1 MATAVAGLVI
11 GQDLSLTRMALDG
24 HYAEDSPQRAAITAP
39 SVHAAVAGPHH
50 VWNNVK
56 KPLVYLLSGALVAT
70 TVVGGGAYAAAHKT
84 VTLDI
89 DGTTTQVTTFAGSVG
104 GVLEEND
111 IVLGEGDLVVPSTNS
126 VLSKDSEVIVR
137 YQREVTVER
146 DGELETFKTT
156 ALDADELLAGMST
169 QGDDVV
175 LVASRSRG
183 QERVDLGLRLNTDGP
198 VAVLV
203 DGRNTILE
211 EGHGEVADILR
222 TQGIVLGDDDRLSIQ
237 TLPIGAISVGVT
249 DEETAQASDDDE
261 KSDDVRNRAGGR
273 DGETLA
279 LALDG
284 NVGEIVTL
292 VIQRVDITSE
302 TKKTKIDFETKTVK
316 DDTRFEDLGKLVRT
330 AGKKGESVATYEV
343 VTVDGVKESR
353 KKVSEELIAEPV
365 DEVVVVGTKE
375 RPVVVTTPRSSSS
388 NSGSSSSNSSS
399 SSSSNSSGNESS
411 SDEQPQSSSGDDVWA
426 KLAQCESSG
435 NPTVVSSNGLYHGLY
450 QFSVSTWK
458 SVGGTGLPS
467 QATPAEQLKRAKM
480 LQARSGWGQWPHC
493 SKKLGLR

>member
-1 MATAVAGLVI
+1 
-11 GQDLSLTRMALDG
+11 
-24 HYAEDSPQRAAITAP
+24 
-39 SVHAAVAGPHH
+39 
-50 VWNNVK
+50 
-56 KPLVYLLSGALVAT
+56 
-70 TVVGGGAYAAAHKT
+70 
-84 VTLDI
+84 
-89 DGTTTQVTTFAGSVG
+89 
-104 GVLEEND
+104 
-111 IVLGEGDLVVPSTNS
+111 
-126 VLSKDSEVIVR
+126 
-137 YQREVTVER
+137 
-146 DGELETFKTT
+146 
-156 ALDADELLAGMST
+156 
-169 QGDDVV
+169 
-175 LVASRSRG
+175 
-183 QERVDLGLRLNTDGP
+183 
-198 VAVLV
+198 V

-237 TLPIGAISVGVT
+237 TLPIGATSVGVT

-375 RPVVVTTPRSSSS
+375 RPVVVTKPRSSSS
-388 NSGSSSSNSSS
+388 NSGSSSSSSS
-399 SSSSNSSGNESS
+399 GSSSSNSSANESS
-411 SDEQPQSSSGDDVWA
+411 SDEQPQSNAGDDVWA

-435 NPTVVSSNGLYHGLY
+435 NPTIVSSNGLYHGLY

-467 QATPAEQLKRAKM
+467 QATPAEQLKRAKI

>member
-1 MATAVAGLVI
+1 MRAT
-11 GQDLSLTRMALDG
+11 
-24 HYAEDSPQRAAITAP
+24 
-39 SVHAAVAGPHH
+39 VAGPYH

-70 TVVGGGAYAAAHKT
+70 TAIGGGAYAAAHKT
-84 VTLDI
+84 VTLDV

-111 IVLGEGDLVVPSTNS
+111 IVLSEGDLVVPSKNS
-126 VLSKDSEVIVR
+126 VLTKGSEVIVR

-156 ALDADELLAGMST
+156 ALDAHELLEGMST

-203 DGRNTILE
+203 DGSNTILE
-211 EGHGEVADILR
+211 KGHGEVADILR

-237 TLPIGAISVGVT
+237 TLPIGATSVNPE
-249 DEETAQASDDDE
+249 DEDAAQKDDE
-261 KSDDVRNRAGGR
+261 NSAETRTRNGGR

-292 VIQRVDITSE
+292 VIQRVDITSV

-316 DDTRFEDLGKLVRT
+316 DDTRFDDLGKLVQT

-343 VTVDGVKESR
+343 VTVDGIKESR
-353 KKVSEELIAEPV
+353 KKISEELIAEPV
-365 DEVVVVGTKE
+365 DEVVVVGTKK
-375 RPVVVTTPRSSSS
+375 RPVVVTPPRSSSS
-388 NSGSSSSNSSS
+388 NSGSSSNSSSSNSSS
-399 SSSSNSSGNESS
+399 SSSNDSGNSS
-411 SDEQPQSSSGDDVWA
+411 SDSSSNDSSSNEQPKSNAGDDVWA

-493 SKKLGLR
+493 SSKLGLR